1 MDDTETPSNTDVI
14 EITVNSETAPEDTE
28 VMSAASDSIR
38 DEKISENSET
48 APEDTR
54 VMPAASNSIRIWD
67 EITSDLH
74 LESIHSSMQSLVK
87 EGSAHSM
94 ISITSMDEKSIS
106 LVKEGLVHS
115 MLSIT
120 LKDENDQDDQEDK
133 KDQVQEDNAEQK
145 NEENKM
151 KKQNARCEYIFVAL
165 ATFICMTVPFIWYH
179 LDRKEDVI
187 LPGLTY
193 NQAEYLKSND
203 SCPFWE
209 IIGDNYCD
217 DEANILEC
225 GYDFNDCCKFD
236 RDISLCTDCLCYIP
250 EDKKILLEKQF
261 EDKCFAGYA
270 YVIEWETYFGD
281 GNCDLGFNNKEHF
294 FDIGD
299 CCKENPTCMSSTFVS
314 TASDLFCP
322 ENVCIQSNIFCNE
335 EELGDGICQGHN
347 NGPLCEYDLGDCCL
361 RLVTESQTNCTCNC
375 KCFLEKYYQIPW
387 YIG

>member
-94 ISITSMDEKSIS
+94 ISITSMDEK
-106 LVKEGLVHS
+106 
-115 MLSIT
+115 
-120 LKDENDQDDQEDK
+120 DQDDQEDK

-179 LDRKEDVI
+179 LDREGKEDVI
-187 LPGLTY
+187 LPGQTY
-193 NQAEYLKSND
+193 NQAEESND
-203 SCPFWE
+203 SCPFLH
-209 IIGDNYCD
+209 IVGDNYCD

-225 GYDFNDCCKFD
+225 GYDWNDCCKVD
-236 RDISLCTDCLCYIP
+236 RDISLCKDCFCYIP
-250 EDKKILLEKQF
+250 ENNKIMLEEQF
-261 EDKCFAGYA
+261 NTLKECTNELIPIA
-270 YVIEWETYFGD
+270 WTTYFGN
-281 GNCDLGFNNKEHF
+281 GLCDLGFNNKEYF

-299 CCKENPTCMSSTFVS
+299 CCQEDPTCMSSTFVS
-314 TASDLFCP
+314 TARDEFCP
-322 ENVCIQSNIFCNE
+322 ENVCIESNIFCVE
-335 EELGDGICQGHN
+335 EELGDGICQGYN
-347 NGPLCEYDLGDCCL
+347 NGPLCDHDLGDCCL
-361 RLVTESQTNCTCNC
+361 VISSSSIRTSSKADGHLGLGGWTG
-375 KCFLEKYYQIPW
+375 KY
-387 YIG
+387 

>member
-38 DEKISENSET
+38 DEK
-48 APEDTR
+48 
-54 VMPAASNSIRIWD
+54 PAASNSIRIWD

-133 KDQVQEDNAEQK
+133 KDQVQEDNAEQE

-209 IIGDNYCD
+209 ILGDNYCD

-225 GYDFNDCCKFD
+225 GYDLDDCCKGD

-261 EDKCFAGYA
+261 EDKCYA
-270 YVIEWETYFGD
+270 RYANAIEWETYLGD
-281 GNCDLGFNNKEHF
+281 GNCDLGLNNKDHF

-299 CCKENPTCMSSTFVS
+299 CCQENPMCLSKTFVS
-314 TASDLFCP
+314 TAGEKCP
-322 ENVCIQSNIFCNE
+322 EDICIESNIFCNE

-361 RLVTESQTNCTCNC
+361 GYGIQTNCTCNC
-375 KCFLEKYYQIPW
+375 QCFMHNYFNIPW
-387 YIG
+387 MIG